1 MKDLFNEFEAISES
15 RWIEK
20 IKADLKGKPLEVLA
34 SKPEPDLNI
43 VAYHHRDSA
52 AITGL
57 ETNYAR
63 NLTRLQNNWAM
74 RQIFTNES
82 GSNSAILA
90 ALNDGADAIGMVL
103 NEEGLSLKQLT
114 EGVGFEYITSDI
126 TFSTKETALKTTVHE
141 STHLNFDI
149 IGQAAVTG
157 SFNHSLTD
165 FYSFY
170 KQHSNNKTIWINGNV
185 YGRAGASTVQELGI
199 TLAHLNEYIQFLVDK
214 GEDLGTINSKIVV
227 ELSVNENYF
236 VNLAKFRVMRALI
249 PLLMSGYDQNYPSSP
264 ITLYAETNCR
274 HLAKNDKNNNPL
286 RQTTQAMSAVIG
298 GCDVLTIDYGQY
310 GSAQEIERF
319 KRIAKNIQLILKEEA
334 YLNNVMDP
342 AGGAYYM
349 ESLTTQILE
358 KSWQLFLEIEEKG
371 GLIESLKKGI
381 VQQKIETNKAA
392 LIQDLND
399 GKRTFLGVNKYPNG
413 TEKWIESKP
422 EPVESSSEE
431 FEPLSAFYL
440 ENHYSK
446 PTASH
451 V

>member
-1 MKDLFNEFEAISES
+1 MKDLFNEFDAISES

-43 VAYHHRDSA
+43 VAYHHRDSSTA
-52 AITGL
+52 GL
-57 ETNYAR
+57 ETSYAR
-63 NLTRLQNNWAM
+63 NLTRSQNNWAM

-82 GSNSAILA
+82 GANTTILK
-90 ALNDGADAIGMVL
+90 ALNEGADAIGIVL
-103 NEEGLSLKQLT
+103 NEEGIALEKLT
-114 EGVGFEYITSDI
+114 EGIGFEYINSDI
-126 TFSTKETALKTTVHE
+126 TFSTKEKALKSSVHG

-149 IGQAAVTG
+149 ICQAAVTG
-157 SFNHSLTD
+157 SFNHSLAD
-165 FYSFY
+165 FHAFYS
-170 KQHSNNKTIWINGNV
+170 QHPNNKTIWISGSL
-185 YGRAGASTVQELGI
+185 YGRAGASTVQELGM
-199 TLAHLNEYIQFLVDK
+199 TLAHLNEYIQFLVDN
-214 GEDLGTINSKIVV
+214 GEDLQTINSKIAL

-236 VNLAKFRVMRALI
+236 VNLAKFRVIRALI
-249 PLLMSGYDQNYPSSP
+249 PLLMSGYDQNYKPAP
-264 ITLYAETNCR
+264 ITLYAKTNCR

-334 YLNNVMDP
+334 YLDNVMDP
-342 AGGAYYM
+342 AGGAYYI
-349 ESLTTQILE
+349 ESLSTQILE
-358 KSWQLFLEIEEKG
+358 KSWQLFLEIEENG

-381 VQQKIETNKAA
+381 IQQKIDTNKAA
-392 LIQDLND
+392 LIQDLNG

-413 TEKWIESKP
+413 TESWVESKP
-422 EPVESSSEE
+422 APVESSTHV
-431 FEPLSAFYL
+431 FETLSAFYL
-440 ENHYSK
+440 ENYYSK
-446 PTASH
+446 PTESH